1 VPGRVG
7 YGAGARDPED
17 RPNVLRLIEAEIHA
31 DDTETLWLIQADL
44 DDLAPEFAA
53 SAIDAAIDAGAADA
67 VLMPLTMKKG
77 RPGVRLEALA
87 PAARRDDVERAI
99 FLATSTIG
107 VRRWP
112 LERTVLERHVEE
124 REWKGQRIR
133 WKRVRLP
140 DGTFRAKPEY
150 EDVARAA
157 QALGMTPY
165 QVRAGLS
172 ESGDGAPG

>member
-1 VPGRVG
+1 
-7 YGAGARDPED
+7 
-17 RPNVLRLIEAEIHA
+17 
-31 DDTETLWLIQADL
+31 
-44 DDLAPEFAA
+44 
-53 SAIDAAIDAGAADA
+53 
-67 VLMPLTMKKG
+67 MKKG

-99 FLATSTIG
+99 FLATTTIG

-112 LERTVLERHVEE
+112 LERTVLERHIEE
-124 REWKGQRIR
+124 RVWKGQRIR